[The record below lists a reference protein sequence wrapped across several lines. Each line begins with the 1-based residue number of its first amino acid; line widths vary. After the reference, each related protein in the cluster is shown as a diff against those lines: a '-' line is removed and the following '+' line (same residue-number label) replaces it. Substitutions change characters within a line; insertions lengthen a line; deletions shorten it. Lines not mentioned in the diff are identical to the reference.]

1 MGVNKT
7 VLFVIAAT
15 ILAASAAF
23 AADVPATLEYITLTE
38 SGSAA
43 VPVIG
48 GTESPVWMPSFSHQI
63 DQNQPSSTSYIAAFS
78 QGDLAQSFIQTNNNI
93 CGAGIF
99 LQPSVGSS
107 GPVTIALW
115 TGLPNAGGT
124 MVTSATATGTAGQW
138 VDVFWNDV
146 AITPITY
153 YLVFTDGAMGIAGSI
168 SNPYPSGMCYANTGF
183 GPWPG
188 FDYAFRTYYE
198 TTYSLESTTWAG
210 VKTLF
215 N

>member
-1 MGVNKT
+1 VNKT
-7 VLFVIAAT
+7 VLFIIVAT
-15 ILAASAAF
+15 ILAASAAY
-23 AADVPATLEYITLTE
+23 AAEVPATLEYITLTE
-38 SGSAA
+38 SSSAG
-43 VPVIG
+43 VPVLG
-48 GTESPVWMPSFSHQI
+48 GAESPIWMPFSDQI
-63 DQNQPSSTSYIAAFS
+63 DQNQPIATAYIAAFS
-78 QGDLAQSFIQTNNNI
+78 QGDLAQSFIQTHNNI
-93 CGAGIF
+93 TGAGIF
-99 LQPSVGSS
+99 LQPSVGTT

-115 TGLPNAGGT
+115 TALPNAGGT

-138 VDVFWNDV
+138 VDVFWTDV
-146 AITPITY
+146 PVTPMTY
-153 YLVFTDGAMGIAGSI
+153 FLVFTDGAMGISGSTA
-168 SNPYPSGMCYANTGF
+168 NPYPSGMCYANTGF